1 MKRILVM
8 IAAFVLTIA
17 AGAQT
22 LNVNVGNVTYK
33 FPSSQTGDMT
43 YSDGSTLTIINKEFS
58 LDEIDGMTVDYTSV
72 TDNTVEIGY
81 NGSTA
86 TITVAGNVAQYLT
99 ITQEGAHISIAQSD
113 DLAQEITYTLS
124 GTSSDGE
131 FYMSGSYK
139 ATIELNGLTLT
150 NVTPVYSG
158 AAVHIQNG
166 KRINVK
172 VINGTTNT
180 LIDAESGSQK
190 GCLYVKGHAE
200 FKQNGTLNIVGNV
213 KHGIKAGEYI
223 SVKNA
228 TINVTSAV
236 GDGISCNEYFLME
249 SGTINISGTGD
260 DGLQCDLDGD
270 TSTGMTT
277 NHEDED
283 SGNIYIEGG
292 TITINCTALAAKGI
306 KSEGDIYISEES
318 AINVTTSGNGTW
330 DEEDLETK
338 AACGIS
344 ADGNIDISGGIIT
357 LTSTGSGG
365 KGMKCDGVM
374 TISGGDITVVT
385 SGGLYYNDGT
395 NEYLNYTGN
404 TDQISNSYY
413 SSPKGVKAGLKDTS
427 GSTTTYS
434 GGMTVSGGSIS
445 VTTSGNNAEGI
456 ESKNYLNI
464 SGGEIYVNA
473 YDDGINSGQDLTIT
487 DGYVYSHATNND
499 GMDANGNFYINGGL
513 VYAISA
519 SSPEVALDANTEGG
533 KKLYINGGTII
544 AVGGIESGS
553 QLSQTCYQASSVS
566 GNTWYSMTYGSTVT
580 AFKTPSISGG
590 GGPGGGPGG
599 GGYSMI
605 VSASSTPTMKSG
617 ITVSSGT
624 GIFDNNCYLN
634 ATVSGGSNVSL
645 TQYNGSNPGP
655 GPGK

>member
-17 AGAQT
+17 AEAQT

-99 ITQEGAHISIAQSD
+99 ITQEDAHISIAQSD

-200 FKQNGTLNIVGNV
+200 FKQNGTLNIIGNV

-306 KSEGDIYISEES
+306 KSEGDIYISEEPV
-318 AINVTTSGNGTW
+318 INVTTSGNGTW
-330 DEEDLETK
+330 DEDDLEAK

-344 ADGNIDISGGIIT
+344 ADGDINISGGTLT

-365 KGMKCDGVM
+365 KGMKCDDVM

-464 SGGEIYVNA
+464 SSGEIYVNA

-487 DGYVYSHATNND
+487 DGYVYSHSTNND

-513 VYAISA
+513 VFAIGA

>member
-1 MKRILVM
+1 MKKTFFI
-8 IAAFVLTIA
+8 IAAFLLTIA
-17 AGAQT
+17 AEAQT

-306 KSEGDIYISEES
+306 KSEGDIYISEEPV
-318 AINVTTSGNGTW
+318 INVTTSGNGTW
-330 DEEDLETK
+330 DEDDLEAK

-434 GGMTVSGGSIS
+434 GGMTISGGSIS